1 MINTNKTFE
10 DLVQAVQTIAYGEGQ
25 YMNEDSRTT
34 LQNIAIST
42 FQVQEQTQ
50 RVADQ
55 MERIANVLE
64 TLVEL
69 YEWNLPKKNPK
80 PTMPATSSIYQKHP
94 GIDMT
99 NKVQAVLEKIRARQ

>member
-10 DLVQAVQTIAYGEGQ
+10 DLVQAVQTIAYGEGK

-34 LQNIAIST
+34 LENIAIST
-42 FQVQEQTQ
+42 FQVQEQTE

-55 MERIANVLE
+55 MERIANTLE

-69 YEWNLPKKNPK
+69 YEWNLPKKEPK
-80 PTMPATSSIYQKHP
+80 PTNLTMYQRNS

-99 NKVQAVLEKIRARQ
+99 SKVQAVLEKIRARH